1 MSDLRTL
8 PSGIFQQ
15 TYLVQKSRFIAFAQ
29 RVQSVQEA
37 QAFLKNVALVDA
49 THHCYAYITTEAQK
63 SSDNGEPAGT
73 AGIPILQAIK
83 QKELTNVAVAVE
95 RYFGG
100 IKLGTGG
107 LARAYNQAASQ
118 VLESVQPVLMRECV
132 VLSFKT
138 NYEQQ
143 IVVKKII
150 AQVGREL
157 GVQYTD
163 LICWRVAIPVAE
175 QTSFI
180 NQLTEL
186 LHGEI
191 KVVTEQSVVWV
202 EFENC

>member
-37 QAFLKNVALVDA
+37 QAFLKNVALADA

-132 VLSFKT
+132 ILSFKT
-138 NYEQQ
+138 NLLNCANVLDYPFTIKYMQ
-143 IVVKKII
+143 VK
-150 AQVGREL
+150 QVPL
-157 GVQYTD
+157 IKFQYNYNKK
-163 LICWRVAIPVAE
+163 P
-175 QTSFI
+175 
-180 NQLTEL
+180 
-186 LHGEI
+186 
-191 KVVTEQSVVWV
+191 
-202 EFENC
+202 